1 MPAPPV
7 LNGQFVNVNVLT
19 PPAKTKGE
27 RENVGGRRAGQP
39 RREGGRRL
47 SEVEVESIKVSI
59 RSAAIT
65 KLSNN
70 CIQVYIEIKAFDSVY
85 KK

>member
-1 MPAPPV
+1 MNNSDRRNNQISHDRRQSGHRHSGQHVVVPAPPV

-47 SEVEVESIKVSI
+47 SEVEMEG
-59 RSAAIT
+59 
-65 KLSNN
+65 
-70 CIQVYIEIKAFDSVY
+70 
-85 KK
+85 